1 LGNNDSFLSLNERDE
16 DIRILTALGLSK
28 YNPKHVTIKEPE
40 MMVQDEFIM
49 GGESI
54 DKFVT
59 NTY

>member
-1 LGNNDSFLSLNERDE
+1 MGNNDSFLSLNERDE

-54 DKFVT
+54 D
-59 NTY
+59 